1 MLLIVGFLLVL
12 QPPTARAQKQVSDKD
27 MDRMMKN
34 LRYDT
39 KNFRPVFDHALAKS
53 TIRKTSQA
61 KDAKNLVATFQNQV
75 DDMLTTFKKNRNDG
89 SAVSSAVNTAGQ
101 VDSLLRTVNLGPDVM
116 SQWQKIQ
123 EELHPIAVSY
133 GIQESYRDDRTSGM
147 AGDDSVSCLQSAGA
161 VKANRLVNR
170 MPAGLAGNASAVQ
183 CAECLLADHQRN
195 SPRLFHAES
204 GCARILCRL
213 PIATVA
219 AFLLNFGR
227 TSNYQY

>member
-1 MLLIVGFLLVL
+1 MRMHYKATAGLSMLLIVGFLLVL

-39 KNFRPVFDHALAKS
+39 KNFRPLFDHALAKS

-75 DDMLTTFKKNRNDG
+75 EDMLTTFKKNRNDG

-133 GIQESYRDDRTSGM
+133 GIQESYRADRTSGM

-161 VKANRLVNR
+161 VKANRLV
-170 MPAGLAGNASAVQ
+170 S
-183 CAECLLADHQRN
+183 ECLQVSPATHPPCNAQNACSLIISEIRRGCSMLSQGAPGFCAD
-195 SPRLFHAES
+195 
-204 GCARILCRL
+204 
-213 PIATVA
+213 
-219 AFLLNFGR
+219 
-227 TSNYQY
+227 YQ

>member
-1 MLLIVGFLLVL
+1 MRMHYKATAGLSMLLIVGFLLVL

-39 KNFRPVFDHALAKS
+39 KNFRPLFDHALAKS

-147 AGDDSVSCLQSAGA
+147 AGNDSVSCLQSAGA
-161 VKANRLVNR
+161 VKANRLVNQCLQVS
-170 MPAGLAGNASAVQ
+170 PATHPPCNAQNACSLIISEIRRGCSMLSQGAPGF
-183 CAECLLADHQRN
+183 CAD
-195 SPRLFHAES
+195 
-204 GCARILCRL
+204 
-213 PIATVA
+213 
-219 AFLLNFGR
+219 
-227 TSNYQY
+227 YQ